1 MKKWI
6 FTILILIIILC
17 AVSLLSLFTGAA
29 DMSITKIFRA
39 LAGGEGS
46 LAYSVL
52 FQIRLP
58 RILMGLA
65 IGGALSL
72 AGALLQG
79 MFRNPLVEPYTLGLS
94 GGALLGVCFNM
105 LLGLNKSLGFMSL
118 PVAGFAG
125 SFIVILIIY
134 SLSMKKGIIRI
145 NGLLLTGVMISY
157 VSSSVIM
164 LIMAVAS
171 MEELQGIVFWMMG
184 SLEESDPT
192 MINLALA
199 VSLCGLAASYFY
211 CHRLN
216 ALALGEEE
224 AVHIGVNVEGTKRVL
239 FIIASVLTGM
249 SVSVAGLIGFVG
261 LLIPHLL
268 RMFIG
273 GDHRILLIASY
284 ISGAAFLMFCDMIAR
299 TVISPSE
306 LPVGV
311 ITGILGGTF
320 FVYAMSKRSVQW
332 TK

>member
-6 FTILILIIILC
+6 IIILVLIIILA
-17 AVSLLSLFTGAA
+17 AVSLLSFFIGAA
-29 DMSITKIFRA
+29 DINIPSIFRVIV
-39 LAGGEGS
+39 GGEGS
-46 LAYSVL
+46 LEYSVL

-58 RILMGLA
+58 RILMGFA

-94 GGALLGVCFNM
+94 GGALLGVCLNM
-105 LLGLNKSLGFMSL
+105 LFGLNKSLGFMSL

-125 SFIVILIIY
+125 SFIILLVIY
-134 SLSMKKGIIRI
+134 SLSIKKGIIKI

-157 VSSSVIM
+157 VSSSAIM
-164 LIMAVAS
+164 LIMAIARL
-171 MEELQGIVFWMMG
+171 EELQGIVFWMMG
-184 SLEESDPT
+184 SLEESDRT
-192 MINLALA
+192 VIILTVA
-199 VSLCGLAASYFY
+199 VSAFGLITSYFF
-211 CHRLN
+211 CHKLN

-224 AVHIGVNVEGTKRVL
+224 AMHLGVNVESTKRFL
-239 FIIASVLTGM
+239 FIIASILTGM

-261 LLIPHLL
+261 LLVPHLI

-284 ISGAAFLMFCDMIAR
+284 ISGAAFLIFCDLLAR
-299 TVISPSE
+299 TISSSSE

-311 ITGILGGTF
+311 ITGIVGGTF
-320 FVYAMSKRSVQW
+320 FVYAMSKRSIQW